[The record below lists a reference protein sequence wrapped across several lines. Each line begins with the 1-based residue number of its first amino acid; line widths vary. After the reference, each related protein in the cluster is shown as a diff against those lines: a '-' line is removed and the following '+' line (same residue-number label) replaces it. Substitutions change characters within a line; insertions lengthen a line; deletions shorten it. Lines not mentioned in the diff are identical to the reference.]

1 MSELIVRRY
10 RGSDR
15 DEVVILWWEVF
26 GEGSPWND
34 PDYVIAR
41 KTTVQADLFFIG
53 EIDGAVVATVLA
65 GYDGVRG
72 WIYSLAVAPA
82 HRLRGFGTRMVRA
95 AESALLDLGCP
106 KINLQV
112 RAGNEQVVGFYRR
125 LGYEVED
132 RVSMGRS
139 VPPKEL

>member
-1 MSELIVRRY
+1 L
-10 RGSDR
+10 DR
-15 DEVVILWWEVF
+15 DEVVALWREVF
-26 GEGSPWND
+26 GEGSSWND

-41 KTTVQADLFFIG
+41 KTRVHADLFFVG
-53 EIDGAVVATVLA
+53 EIDSKVVATVLA

-72 WIYSLAVAPA
+72 WIYSLAVAPG
-82 HRLRGFGTRMVRA
+82 HRRRGFGTRMVRA
-95 AESALLDLGCP
+95 AELALLDLGCP

-125 LGYEVED
+125 LGYRVED

-139 VPPKEL
+139 VQPKDV